1 MAEKVN
7 NFPPLPKFIP
17 LKPCFYQDF
26 DAEIPPQHR
35 TMAKRLYYLWML
47 NSITL
52 AVNLVGCLAWL
63 IGGGGAVNFGLAI
76 LWLILFTPCSYV
88 CWFRPIYKAFKT
100 DSSFSFMAFFFTF
113 MAQLVISI
121 IQAVG
126 IPGWG
131 VCGWIAAI
139 SFFGTNVG
147 SAVVMLIPTIL
158 FTVMAVFSFIAL
170 TMVHK
175 FYRGSGGSFSK
186 AQEEW
191 TTGAWKNPH
200 VQQAA
205 QNAAMG
211 AAQGAMMQHETP
223 YSATPNYTYSNEI
236 GRELTC
242 RALVVRGSRCRPP
255 DLRPASELDGS
266 MEPFSPPEP
275 EFPAK
280 KSSSAPQ
287 ERYHVLVGVTG
298 SVAALKLPLLV
309 TELLKIPRLEVK
321 VVTTERAKHFY
332 KAEEIPVTLYS
343 DEDEWQLWN
352 GRSDPVLHIELRRWA
367 DLMLVAP
374 LDANTLA
381 KLANGICDNLLTCV
395 IRAWDLSKPLLFCPA
410 MNTAMWEHPL
420 TAQQVEQLKG
430 FGYTEI
436 PCVVKKLVCGDEGR
450 GAMAEVVTIVESVK
464 KILEER
470 DLPAQN

>member
-1 MAEKVN
+1 IAEKVN

-147 SAVVMLIPTIL
+147 SAVVMLIPTVL
-158 FTVMAVFSFIAL
+158 FTGMAVFSFIAL
-170 TMVHK
+170 TMV
-175 FYRGSGGSFSK
+175 
-186 AQEEW
+186 
-191 TTGAWKNPH
+191 
-200 VQQAA
+200 
-205 QNAAMG
+205 
-211 AAQGAMMQHETP
+211 
-223 YSATPNYTYSNEI
+223 
-236 GRELTC
+236 
-242 RALVVRGSRCRPP
+242 
-255 DLRPASELDGS
+255 
-266 MEPFSPPEP
+266 
-275 EFPAK
+275 
-280 KSSSAPQ
+280 
-287 ERYHVLVGVTG
+287 
-298 SVAALKLPLLV
+298 
-309 TELLKIPRLEVK
+309 
-321 VVTTERAKHFY
+321 
-332 KAEEIPVTLYS
+332 
-343 DEDEWQLWN
+343 
-352 GRSDPVLHIELRRWA
+352 
-367 DLMLVAP
+367 
-374 LDANTLA
+374 
-381 KLANGICDNLLTCV
+381 
-395 IRAWDLSKPLLFCPA
+395 
-410 MNTAMWEHPL
+410 
-420 TAQQVEQLKG
+420 
-430 FGYTEI
+430 
-436 PCVVKKLVCGDEGR
+436 
-450 GAMAEVVTIVESVK
+450 
-464 KILEER
+464 
-470 DLPAQN
+470 

>member
-1 MAEKVN
+1 MPSNKGQECLEGGLVAQCGSCLHWVHPTVGVTAQFFPKELLALPGLREGLGWARPDLHPSLAFLSFQVKTKRRGQASGPAGATRAIMAEKVN

-26 DAEIPPQHR
+26 EADIPPQHLSM
-35 TMAKRLYYLWML
+35 TKRLYYLWML
-47 NSITL
+47 NSVTL

-63 IGGGGAVNFGLAI
+63 IGGGGATNFGLAF

-131 VCGWIAAI
+131 VCGWIATI

-147 SAVVMLIPTIL
+147 SAVVMLIPTIM
-158 FTVMAVFSFIAL
+158 FTVVAVFSFIAL
-170 TMVHK
+170 SMVHK

-211 AAQGAMMQHETP
+211 AAQGAMNQPQTQ
-223 YSATPNYTYSNEI
+223 YSATPNYTYSNE
-236 GRELTC
+236 
-242 RALVVRGSRCRPP
+242 
-255 DLRPASELDGS
+255 
-266 MEPFSPPEP
+266 M
-275 EFPAK
+275 
-280 KSSSAPQ
+280 
-287 ERYHVLVGVTG
+287 
-298 SVAALKLPLLV
+298 
-309 TELLKIPRLEVK
+309 
-321 VVTTERAKHFY
+321 
-332 KAEEIPVTLYS
+332 
-343 DEDEWQLWN
+343 
-352 GRSDPVLHIELRRWA
+352 
-367 DLMLVAP
+367 
-374 LDANTLA
+374 
-381 KLANGICDNLLTCV
+381 
-395 IRAWDLSKPLLFCPA
+395 
-410 MNTAMWEHPL
+410 
-420 TAQQVEQLKG
+420 
-430 FGYTEI
+430 
-436 PCVVKKLVCGDEGR
+436 
-450 GAMAEVVTIVESVK
+450 
-464 KILEER
+464 
-470 DLPAQN
+470 

>member
-26 DAEIPPQHR
+26 EADIPPQHLSM
-35 TMAKRLYYLWML
+35 TKRLYYLWML
-47 NSITL
+47 NSVTL

-63 IGGGGAVNFGLAI
+63 IGGGGATNFGLAF

-113 MAQLVISI
+113 MAQMVISI

-131 VCGWIAAI
+131 VCGWIATI

-147 SAVVMLIPTIL
+147 SAVVMLIPTIM
-158 FTVMAVFSFIAL
+158 FTVVAVFSFIAL
-170 TMVHK
+170 SMVHK

-211 AAQGAMMQHETP
+211 AAQGAMNQPQTQ
-223 YSATPNYTYSNEI
+223 YSATPNYTYSNEML
-236 GRELTC
+236 RVP
-242 RALVVRGSRCRPP
+242 VVYAPETEPIPRSRKKTGVS
-255 DLRPASELDGS
+255 LRCDVGGTRLE
-266 MEPFSPPEP
+266 MHSPPVYLTPREWKCWVIAELGLQGGGLLSSLP
-275 EFPAK
+275 CF
-280 KSSSAPQ
+280 SSSSQSPLEPLCLCPSPCPQ
-287 ERYHVLVGVTG
+287 
-298 SVAALKLPLLV
+298 LLAY
-309 TELLKIPRLEVK
+309 P
-321 VVTTERAKHFY
+321 H
-332 KAEEIPVTLYS
+332 P
-343 DEDEWQLWN
+343 
-352 GRSDPVLHIELRRWA
+352 
-367 DLMLVAP
+367 MLG
-374 LDANTLA
+374 
-381 KLANGICDNLLTCV
+381 GICRL
-395 IRAWDLSKPLLFCPA
+395 
-410 MNTAMWEHPL
+410 
-420 TAQQVEQLKG
+420 
-430 FGYTEI
+430 
-436 PCVVKKLVCGDEGR
+436 
-450 GAMAEVVTIVESVK
+450 
-464 KILEER
+464 
-470 DLPAQN
+470 

>member
-1 MAEKVN
+1 MYNCVSLQKLFWDIK
-7 NFPPLPKFIP
+7 FPTAALLVSGIHFRAAPSGAFYQHRMRSSGGSGAVRPAAGFWDRAALFACATPLPLCVCVCMF
-17 LKPCFYQDF
+17 
-26 DAEIPPQHR
+26 AV
-35 TMAKRLYYLWML
+35 

-63 IGGGGAVNFGLAI
+63 IGGGGAVNLGLAI

-158 FTVMAVFSFIAL
+158 FTGMAVFSFIAL

-211 AAQGAMMQHETP
+211 AAQGAMMQHETQ
-223 YSATPNYTYSNEI
+223 YSATPNYTYSNE
-236 GRELTC
+236 
-242 RALVVRGSRCRPP
+242 
-255 DLRPASELDGS
+255 
-266 MEPFSPPEP
+266 M
-275 EFPAK
+275 
-280 KSSSAPQ
+280 
-287 ERYHVLVGVTG
+287 
-298 SVAALKLPLLV
+298 
-309 TELLKIPRLEVK
+309 
-321 VVTTERAKHFY
+321 
-332 KAEEIPVTLYS
+332 
-343 DEDEWQLWN
+343 
-352 GRSDPVLHIELRRWA
+352 
-367 DLMLVAP
+367 
-374 LDANTLA
+374 
-381 KLANGICDNLLTCV
+381 
-395 IRAWDLSKPLLFCPA
+395 
-410 MNTAMWEHPL
+410 
-420 TAQQVEQLKG
+420 
-430 FGYTEI
+430 
-436 PCVVKKLVCGDEGR
+436 
-450 GAMAEVVTIVESVK
+450 
-464 KILEER
+464 
-470 DLPAQN
+470 

>member
-147 SAVVMLIPTIL
+147 SAVVMLIPTVL
-158 FTVMAVFSFIAL
+158 FTGMAVFSFIAL
-170 TMVHK
+170 TMVWEE
-175 FYRGSGGSFSK
+175 RGVPRCF
-186 AQEEW
+186 
-191 TTGAWKNPH
+191 
-200 VQQAA
+200 
-205 QNAAMG
+205 
-211 AAQGAMMQHETP
+211 
-223 YSATPNYTYSNEI
+223 
-236 GRELTC
+236 RE
-242 RALVVRGSRCRPP
+242 P
-255 DLRPASELDGS
+255 
-266 MEPFSPPEP
+266 
-275 EFPAK
+275 
-280 KSSSAPQ
+280 
-287 ERYHVLVGVTG
+287 
-298 SVAALKLPLLV
+298 LPL
-309 TELLKIPRLEVK
+309 PWK
-321 VVTTERAKHFY
+321 V
-332 KAEEIPVTLYS
+332 S
-343 DEDEWQLWN
+343 MSCS
-352 GRSDPVLHIELRRWA
+352 RST
-367 DLMLVAP
+367 P
-374 LDANTLA
+374 LDFLSPTCFRYISFTEGVAGASA
-381 KLANGICDNLLTCV
+381 KPRRSGP
-395 IRAWDLSKPLLFCPA
+395 R
-410 MNTAMWEHPL
+410 
-420 TAQQVEQLKG
+420 
-430 FGYTEI
+430 
-436 PCVVKKLVCGDEGR
+436 GR
-450 GAMAEVVTIVESVK
+450 GRTPTCSRQHRTQRWGRRRV
-464 KILEER
+464 
-470 DLPAQN
+470 P

>member
-1 MAEKVN
+1 MKHIRAPPLPSAPPFPHGPAPPSGGIRTLDSGGRSREILALPIARVAAAPQSRESAVAAAGAAPGGRAGGRRHPPGTGGDGTGHATWGLTALCTDLPLCIRLRGGMRGVGTAAVTLHTRGCTGDRAGLGPPFSPMQAAAGRLRRLYRCGGAFPRGGGAGGCRAVCPRCRHTWVGAAGRADVTAPEELYFSLRSREAERVPAWQVRGVLEIIVGSTGPNVTLLVTSGVVGVHGCRICVAKKVN

-147 SAVVMLIPTIL
+147 SAVVMLIPTVL
-158 FTVMAVFSFIAL
+158 FTAMAVFSFIAL

-211 AAQGAMMQHETP
+211 AAQGAMMQHETQ
-223 YSATPNYTYSNEI
+223 YSATPNYTYSNE
-236 GRELTC
+236 
-242 RALVVRGSRCRPP
+242 
-255 DLRPASELDGS
+255 
-266 MEPFSPPEP
+266 M
-275 EFPAK
+275 
-280 KSSSAPQ
+280 
-287 ERYHVLVGVTG
+287 
-298 SVAALKLPLLV
+298 
-309 TELLKIPRLEVK
+309 
-321 VVTTERAKHFY
+321 
-332 KAEEIPVTLYS
+332 
-343 DEDEWQLWN
+343 
-352 GRSDPVLHIELRRWA
+352 
-367 DLMLVAP
+367 
-374 LDANTLA
+374 
-381 KLANGICDNLLTCV
+381 
-395 IRAWDLSKPLLFCPA
+395 
-410 MNTAMWEHPL
+410 
-420 TAQQVEQLKG
+420 
-430 FGYTEI
+430 
-436 PCVVKKLVCGDEGR
+436 
-450 GAMAEVVTIVESVK
+450 
-464 KILEER
+464 
-470 DLPAQN
+470 